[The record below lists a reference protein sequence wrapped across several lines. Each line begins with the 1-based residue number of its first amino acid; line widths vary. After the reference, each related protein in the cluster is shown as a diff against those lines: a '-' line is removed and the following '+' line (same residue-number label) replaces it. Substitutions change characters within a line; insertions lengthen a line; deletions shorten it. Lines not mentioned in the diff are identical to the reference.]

1 MVDKWR
7 GYSHA
12 GFNKGCRERGG
23 GWSNLPPPFP
33 VLGPPMRVNWL
44 VGGQLAGALVRW
56 VCGPV
61 VLHFLY
67 WVSFILLRGKVAS
80 VVVSSAAGW
89 AMGVINKGT

>member
-1 MVDKWR
+1 MVDKWG

-12 GFNKGCRERGG
+12 GFNKGYRERGG
-23 GWSNLPPPFP
+23 GANLPPPFP

-44 VGGQLAGALVRW
+44 VVGQLAGALVRW

-89 AMGVINKGT
+89 AMGVINKDT

>member
-12 GFNKGCRERGG
+12 GFNRGYREGG
-23 GWSNLPPPFP
+23 GESASPLSSSGASNAGQLA
-33 VLGPPMRVNWL
+33 GW
-44 VGGQLAGALVRW
+44 GQLAGALVRW

-67 WVSFILLRGKVAS
+67 WVSFILLRGKVAF

-89 AMGVINKGT
+89 AVGVINDEF